1 MPLWTFCIAT
11 VFKYIGLLSLET
23 QFHDSLEKNL
33 GRNMFLTILLTSL
46 SLLTD
51 IGVAAKK
58 RLVVDEVDVEQELLL
73 LKATVSSFQ
82 SNLTALEKENANLR
96 GQQTVLQNQ
105 LTALSSSAAKG
116 RR

>member
-1 MPLWTFCIAT
+1 
-11 VFKYIGLLSLET
+11 
-23 QFHDSLEKNL
+23 
-33 GRNMFLTILLTSL
+33 MFLTILLTSL

-51 IGVAAKK
+51 IGAAAKK

-82 SNLTALEKENANLR
+82 NNLTALEKENANLR
-96 GQQTVLQNQ
+96 GQQTSLQNQ

-116 RR
+116 RRVCFHGPLESAE